1 MDSSDDSA
9 VGTLV
14 TRATATD
21 LLLVL
26 SVPVVLVA
34 AVSLSLPVRR
44 SLVFE
49 YGAPTLRT
57 AVLSTF
63 VHLDATHLAVNV
75 VGYALVVPLAY
86 LLSVVNGQ
94 RRRFRVTFV
103 SILLVCPAVLSYL
116 NLAIVR
122 AGGSVG
128 FSGVLMALYGY
139 LPLAIAAH
147 AEETFGISTEQRS
160 APLLFFVGLTLIT
173 VLTLGAVLTHGVTV
187 PFRGRTV
194 PVTDVLVATL
204 VGLVAALALTVT
216 WYVLSAAGGRPALWA
231 TVRNA
236 ASRQGHFEL
245 SVAATVLFLAL
256 PLATFPVDPVVNGS
270 VLNLYVHL
278 LGYALG
284 FIGSYATTV
293 VEAALFRAG

>member
-1 MDSSDDSA
+1 MDSSDDRT
-9 VGTLV
+9 VGTLF

-21 LLLVL
+21 LLLVF

-34 AVSLSLPVRR
+34 AASLPLPVRR
-44 SLVFE
+44 SLVFD
-49 YGAPTLRT
+49 YGAPTVRT

-63 VHLDATHLAVNV
+63 VHLGPTHLTVNI

-94 RRRFRVTFV
+94 RQRFRVAFV
-103 SILLVCPAVLSYL
+103 SILLVCPALLSYL

-139 LPLAIAAH
+139 LPVAIARH
-147 AEETFGISTEQRS
+147 AESTFGIGRERRT
-160 APLLFFVGLTLIT
+160 APLLFFIGLTLIS
-173 VLTLGAVLTHGVTV
+173 VLTLGAVLTYGVTI
-187 PFRGRTV
+187 PYRGRTV

-204 VGLVAALALTVT
+204 VGLIAALVLTVAL
-216 WYVLSAAGGRPALWA
+216 YVLSAAGGRPALWA
-231 TVRNA
+231 TVRDA

-245 SVAATVLFLAL
+245 GVAASVLFLAL
-256 PLATFPVDPVVNGS
+256 PLATFPVDPVVDGS

-284 FIGSYATTV
+284 FIGTYATIV
-293 VEAALFRAG
+293 VEAALFQRE

>member
-1 MDSSDDSA
+1 MDSSDDSPFRELFA
-9 VGTLV
+9 
-14 TRATATD
+14 RATIAD

-34 AVSLSLPVRR
+34 AASLPLAARR

-63 VHLDATHLAVNV
+63 VHLGPTHLAVNV

-94 RRRFRVTFV
+94 RRRFRITFV
-103 SILLVCPAVLSYL
+103 SVLLVCPVVLSYL

-122 AGGSVG
+122 TGGSVG

-139 LPLAIAAH
+139 LPLAIALH
-147 AEETFGISTEQRS
+147 AETTFGIGRERRT
-160 APLLFFVGLTLIT
+160 APLLFFLGLTLIS
-173 VLTLGAVLTHGVTV
+173 VLTLGAVLTYGVTV

-204 VGLVAALALTVT
+204 VGLIAALALTVT
-216 WYVLSAAGGRPALWA
+216 WYALSAAGGRPALWA
-231 TVRNA
+231 TVRDA

-245 SVAATVLFLAL
+245 GVAATVLFLAL
-256 PLATFPVDPVVNGS
+256 PLATFPVDPVVDGS

-293 VEAALFRAG
+293 VEAALFRQV